1 MECGLEQTAGRT
13 IERVAATMTIQSH
26 DPESFVL
33 GTERLRLRPMATTDV
48 GWLWEL
54 DQDPEVMRYIS
65 GGAPTSRETLE
76 QVYLPRM
83 LQRYDAGPQYG
94 FYRAELRAG
103 DEPIGW
109 FHLRP
114 ERLEPFEMELGYR
127 LRRDVWGLGLASEG
141 SRELIRLALGEWRL
155 PRVAAR
161 TLAANLASRRVME
174 KCGMRLERE
183 FSYPAEW
190 LPQFTAEERRAVRY
204 TVDAAR

>member
-1 MECGLEQTAGRT
+1 MIIRSPDH
-13 IERVAATMTIQSH
+13 ERL
-26 DPESFVL
+26 VL
-33 GTERLRLRPMATTDV
+33 NTVRLRLRPLAVSDLEWV
-48 GWLWEL
+48 WEL
-54 DQDPEVMRYIS
+54 DQDPEVMRFIS

-94 FYRAELRAG
+94 FYRAELHAG
-103 DEPIGW
+103 GGPIGW

-127 LRRDVWGLGLASEG
+127 LRRDVWGQGLASEG
-141 SRELIRLALGEWRL
+141 SQELIRLGLGKWRL

-204 TVDAAR
+204 TVDAPR

>member
-1 MECGLEQTAGRT
+1 MCAASSSSESLVPRHSGLET
-13 IERVAATMTIQSH
+13 
-26 DPESFVL
+26 P
-33 GTERLRLRPMATTDV
+33 RLRLRRLARGDAD
-48 GWLWEL
+48 WLWAL

-65 GGAPTSRETLE
+65 GGAPTPRETLE
-76 QVYLPRM
+76 RIQLPRM
-83 LQRYDAGPQYG
+83 LQRHDAGPQYG

-103 DEPIGW
+103 GGPIGW

-127 LRRDVWGLGLASEG
+127 LRRDVWGQGLASEG

-174 KCGMRLERE
+174 NCGMRLERE

-190 LPQFTAEERRAVRY
+190 LPSFSAEQRRAVRY
-204 TVDAAR
+204 VVDASG